1 MKKAMKKLM
10 AALLAVAMVC
20 AMAIPAFAAGEDATA
35 GATTGEG
42 KITIDNVVTGNT
54 YKLYRILELEYHAET
69 KAYRYTM
76 NNTWKAFIESR
87 SDDLKVDP
95 ATGAVTWGNSETA
108 DNGSAIQAFANAAGE
123 YAKNNTT
130 IKPDY
135 KEIAD
140 GKNGVHAS
148 DNNTTSI
155 TFENLPLGWYLVVS
169 DLNNGAI
176 CSIDTTD
183 PNVTIKE
190 KNGEPSIEKYV
201 DNDKS
206 NDAGIGDTVN
216 FQIDVAVLDGQP
228 YNYVIHDA
236 MSAGLNFNN
245 DVVVYRTRA
254 TDAGSSGT
262 GIPLDT
268 LIKGKD
274 YTVEKPTTC
283 SASTK
288 ITGCTFEIKFK
299 DDALKA
305 NDIITVQY
313 TATVN
318 ANAVIGVD
326 GNPNETILEYNNK
339 YTAPS
344 TTKTYVWEMGVHKF
358 ADLGGEDTDHALAG
372 AKFQLYKD
380 VVDKNVTTTMYAIF
394 SNATTSEA
402 GTSVYK
408 LTGWTAN
415 ASDATT
421 VVTPEKG
428 NIQFVGLDAGTY
440 YLEETT
446 APTGYNKLTAPI
458 TVVIESTL
466 PTKGSAA
473 SYTVKANNVE
483 APDYIVRVE
492 NKAGTELPST
502 GGIGTTIF
510 YVVGG
515 GLMVAA
521 AILLITKK
529 RMENH

>member
-1 MKKAMKKLM
+1 MKKLM
-10 AALLAVAMVC
+10 AVLLAVAMVC

-42 KITIDNVVTGNT
+42 KITIDNVVTGHT
-54 YKLYRILELEYHAET
+54 YTIYRILNLEYHADT
-69 KAYRYTM
+69 KAYRYTA
-76 NNTWKAFIESR
+76 N
-87 SDDLKVDP
+87 SDWADFVEAQHEYLVVD
-95 ATGAVTWGNSETA
+95 AKTKAVTWAESKNKTT
-108 DNGSAIQAFANAAGE
+108 DIQDFANAAGS
-123 YAKNNTT
+123 YAKAKSVPAVNS
-130 IKPDY
+130 I
-135 KEIAD
+135 E
-140 GKNGVHAS
+140 AS
-148 DNNTTSI
+148 ETSYHSTSI

-183 PNVTIKE
+183 PTVTIKE
-190 KNGEPSIEKYV
+190 KNGEPTIEKYV

-228 YNYVIHDA
+228 HNYVIHDA

-268 LIKGKD
+268 LIKDTD
-274 YTVEKPTTC
+274 YTVEKTTTC
-283 SASTK
+283 TASTK

-326 GNPNETILEYNNK
+326 GNPNEAILEYNNK

-358 ADLGGEDTDHALAG
+358 ANLGTNDPNHALAN
-372 AKFQLYKD
+372 AEFQLYKD
-380 VVDKNVTTTMYAIF
+380 IVDKNGTTTMYAIF
-394 SNATTSEA
+394 SDATNSED
-402 GTSVYK
+402 GTSVYN
-408 LTGWTAN
+408 LTGWTAD
-415 ASDATT
+415 ATRATT
-421 VVTPEKG
+421 VVTPASG
-428 NIQFVGLDAGTY
+428 NIKFVGLDAGTY
-440 YLEETT
+440 YLKETK
-446 APTGYNKLTAPI
+446 APTGYNTLPAPI
-458 TVVIESTL
+458 TVEISSTL
-466 PTKGSAA
+466 PTAKVPSTTVT
-473 SYTVKANNVE
+473 YTVKCDGHE
-483 APDYIVRVE
+483 ADGHIIPVE
-492 NKAGTELPST
+492 NKSGTVLPST

-510 YVVGG
+510 YVIGG

-529 RMENH
+529 RMENR

>member
-42 KITIDNVVTGNT
+42 KITIDNVVTGHT
-54 YKLYRILELEYHAET
+54 YTIYRILNLEYHADT
-69 KAYRYTM
+69 KAYRYTA
-76 NNTWKAFIESR
+76 N
-87 SDDLKVDP
+87 SDWADFVEAQHEYLVVD
-95 ATGAVTWGNSETA
+95 AKTKAVTWAESKNKTT
-108 DNGSAIQAFANAAGE
+108 DIQDFANAAGS
-123 YAKNNTT
+123 YAKAKSVPAVNS
-130 IKPDY
+130 I
-135 KEIAD
+135 E
-140 GKNGVHAS
+140 AS
-148 DNNTTSI
+148 ETSHHSTSI

-183 PNVTIKE
+183 PTVTIKE
-190 KNGEPSIEKYV
+190 KNGEPTIEKYV

-228 YNYVIHDA
+228 HNYVIHDA
-236 MSAGLNFNN
+236 MSAGLSFNN

-268 LIKGKD
+268 LIKGTD
-274 YTVEKPTTC
+274 YTVEKTTTC
-283 SASTK
+283 TASTK

-326 GNPNETILEYNNK
+326 GNPNEAILEYNNK
-339 YTAPS
+339 HTAPS

-358 ADLGGEDTDHALAG
+358 ANLGTNDPNHALAN
-372 AKFQLYKD
+372 AEFQLYKD
-380 VVDKNVTTTMYAIF
+380 IVDKNGTTTMYAIF
-394 SNATTSEA
+394 SDATNSED
-402 GTSVYK
+402 GTSVYN
-408 LTGWTAN
+408 LIGWTAD
-415 ASDATT
+415 ATRATT
-421 VVTPEKG
+421 VVTPASG
-428 NIQFVGLDAGTY
+428 NIKFVGLDAGTY
-440 YLEETT
+440 YLKETK
-446 APTGYNKLTAPI
+446 APTGYNTLPAPI
-458 TVVIESTL
+458 TVEISSTL
-466 PTKGSAA
+466 PTAKVPSTTVT
-473 SYTVKANNVE
+473 YTVKCDGHE
-483 APDYIVRVE
+483 ADGHIIPVE
-492 NKAGTELPST
+492 NKSGTVLPST

-510 YVVGG
+510 YVIGG

-529 RMENH
+529 RMENR

>member
-20 AMAIPAFAAGEDATA
+20 AMAIPAFAAGKDATA

-42 KITIDNVVTGNT
+42 KITIDNVVTGHT
-54 YKLYRILELEYHAET
+54 YTIYRILNLEYHADT
-69 KAYRYTM
+69 KAYRYTA
-76 NNTWKAFIESR
+76 N
-87 SDDLKVDP
+87 SDWADFVEAQHEYLVVD
-95 ATGAVTWGNSETA
+95 AKTKAVTWAESKNKTT
-108 DNGSAIQAFANAAGE
+108 DIQDFANAAGS
-123 YAKNNTT
+123 YAKAKSVPAVNS
-130 IKPDY
+130 I
-135 KEIAD
+135 E
-140 GKNGVHAS
+140 AS
-148 DNNTTSI
+148 ETSYHSTSI

-183 PNVTIKE
+183 PTVTIKE
-190 KNGEPSIEKYV
+190 KNGEPTIEKYV

-228 YNYVIHDA
+228 HNYVIHDA

-268 LIKGKD
+268 LIKDTD
-274 YTVEKPTTC
+274 YTVEKTTTC
-283 SASTK
+283 TASTK

-326 GNPNETILEYNNK
+326 GNPNEAILEYNNK

-358 ADLGGEDTDHALAG
+358 ANLGTNDPNHALAN
-372 AKFQLYKD
+372 AEFQLYKD
-380 VVDKNVTTTMYAIF
+380 IVDKNGTTTMYAIF
-394 SNATTSEA
+394 SDATNSED
-402 GTSVYK
+402 GTSVYN
-408 LTGWTAN
+408 LTGWTAD
-415 ASDATT
+415 ATRATT
-421 VVTPEKG
+421 VVTPASG
-428 NIQFVGLDAGTY
+428 NIKFVGLDAGTY
-440 YLEETT
+440 YLKETK
-446 APTGYNKLTAPI
+446 APTGYNTLPAPI
-458 TVVIESTL
+458 TVEISSTL
-466 PTKGSAA
+466 PTAKVPSTTVT
-473 SYTVKANNVE
+473 YTVKCDGHE
-483 APDYIVRVE
+483 ADGHIIPVE
-492 NKAGTELPST
+492 NKSGTVLPST

-510 YVVGG
+510 YVIGG

-529 RMENH
+529 RMENR

>member
-42 KITIDNVVTGNT
+42 KITIDNVVTGHT
-54 YKLYRILELEYHAET
+54 YTIYRILNLEYHADT
-69 KAYRYTM
+69 KAYRYTA
-76 NNTWKAFIESR
+76 N
-87 SDDLKVDP
+87 SDWADFVEAQHEYLVVD
-95 ATGAVTWGNSETA
+95 AKTKAVTWAESKNKTT
-108 DNGSAIQAFANAAGE
+108 DIQDFANAAGS
-123 YAKNNTT
+123 YAKAKSVPAVNS
-130 IKPDY
+130 I
-135 KEIAD
+135 E
-140 GKNGVHAS
+140 AS
-148 DNNTTSI
+148 ETSHHSTSI

-183 PNVTIKE
+183 PTVTIKE
-190 KNGEPSIEKYV
+190 KNGEPTIEKYV

-228 YNYVIHDA
+228 HNYVIHDA
-236 MSAGLNFNN
+236 MSAGLSFNN

-268 LIKGKD
+268 LIKGTD
-274 YTVEKPTTC
+274 YTVKKTTTC
-283 SASTK
+283 TASTK

-326 GNPNETILEYNNK
+326 GNPNEAILEYNNK

-358 ADLGGEDTDHALAG
+358 ANLGTNDPNHALAN
-372 AKFQLYKD
+372 AEFQLYKD
-380 VVDKNVTTTMYAIF
+380 IVDKNGTTTMYAIF
-394 SNATTSEA
+394 SDATNSED
-402 GTSVYK
+402 GTSVYN
-408 LTGWTAN
+408 LTGWTAD
-415 ASDATT
+415 ATRATT
-421 VVTPEKG
+421 VVTPASG
-428 NIQFVGLDAGTY
+428 NIKFVGLDAGTY
-440 YLEETT
+440 YLKETK
-446 APTGYNKLTAPI
+446 APTGYNTLPAPI
-458 TVVIESTL
+458 TVEISSTL
-466 PTKGSAA
+466 PTAKVPSTTVT
-473 SYTVKANNVE
+473 YTVKCDGHE
-483 APDYIVRVE
+483 ADGHIIPVE
-492 NKAGTELPST
+492 NKSGTVLPST

-510 YVVGG
+510 YVIGG

-529 RMENH
+529 RMENR

>member
-42 KITIDNVVTGNT
+42 KITIDNVVTGHT
-54 YKLYRILELEYHAET
+54 YTIYRILNLEYHADT
-69 KAYRYTM
+69 KAYRYTA
-76 NNTWKAFIESR
+76 N
-87 SDDLKVDP
+87 SDWADFVEAQREYLVVD
-95 ATGAVTWGNSETA
+95 AKTKAVTWAESKNKTT
-108 DNGSAIQAFANAAGE
+108 DIQDFANAAGS
-123 YAKNNTT
+123 YAKTKSVPAVNS
-130 IKPDY
+130 I
-135 KEIAD
+135 E
-140 GKNGVHAS
+140 AS
-148 DNNTTSI
+148 ETWRYSTSI

-190 KNGEPSIEKYV
+190 KNGEPTIEKYV

-206 NDAGIGDTVN
+206 NNAGIGDTVN

-228 YNYVIHDA
+228 KNYVIHDA

-283 SASTK
+283 TASTK

-318 ANAVIGVD
+318 ANAVIGVE
-326 GNPNETILEYNNK
+326 GNPNEAILEYNNK

-358 ADLGGEDTDHALAG
+358 ANLGTNDPNHALAN
-372 AKFQLYKD
+372 AEFQLYKD
-380 VVDKNVTTTMYAIF
+380 IVDKNGTTTMYAIF
-394 SNATTSEA
+394 SDATNSED
-402 GTSVYK
+402 GTSVYN
-408 LTGWTAN
+408 LTGWTAD
-415 ASDATT
+415 ATRATT
-421 VVTPEKG
+421 VVTPASG
-428 NIQFVGLDAGTY
+428 NIKFVGLDAGTY
-440 YLEETT
+440 YLKETK
-446 APTGYNKLTAPI
+446 APTGYNTLPAPI
-458 TVVIESTL
+458 TVEISSTL
-466 PTKGSAA
+466 PTAKVPSTTVT
-473 SYTVKANNVE
+473 YTVKCDGHE
-483 APDYIVRVE
+483 ADGHIIPVE
-492 NKAGTELPST
+492 NKSGTVLPST

-529 RMENH
+529 RMENR

>member
-42 KITIDNVVTGNT
+42 KITIDNVVTGHT
-54 YKLYRILELEYHAET
+54 YTIYRILNLEYHADT
-69 KAYRYTM
+69 KAYRYTA
-76 NNTWKAFIESR
+76 N
-87 SDDLKVDP
+87 SDWADFVEAQREYLVVD
-95 ATGAVTWGNSETA
+95 TKTKAVTWAESKNKTT
-108 DNGSAIQAFANAAGE
+108 DIQDFANAAGS
-123 YAKNNTT
+123 YAKT
-130 IKPDY
+130 KPVPAVNSI
-135 KEIAD
+135 E
-140 GKNGVHAS
+140 AS
-148 DNNTTSI
+148 ETSRYSTSI

-190 KNGEPSIEKYV
+190 KNGEPTIEKYV

-206 NDAGIGDTVN
+206 NNAGIGDTVN

-228 YNYVIHDA
+228 KNYVIHDA
-236 MSAGLNFNN
+236 MSAGLSFNN

-268 LIKGKD
+268 LIKGTD
-274 YTVEKPTTC
+274 YTVEKNTTC
-283 SASTK
+283 TASTK

-326 GNPNETILEYNNK
+326 GNPNEAILEYNNK

-458 TVVIESTL
+458 TVVIESIL
-466 PTKGSAA
+466 PTKGGAA

-529 RMENH
+529 RMENR

>member
-42 KITIDNVVTGNT
+42 KITIDNVVTGHT
-54 YKLYRILELEYHAET
+54 YTIYRILNLEYHADT
-69 KAYRYTM
+69 KAYRYTA
-76 NNTWKAFIESR
+76 N
-87 SDDLKVDP
+87 SDWADFVEAQREYLVVD
-95 ATGAVTWGNSETA
+95 AKTKAVTWAESKNKTT
-108 DNGSAIQAFANAAGE
+108 DIQDFANAAGS
-123 YAKNNTT
+123 YAKTKSVPAVNS
-130 IKPDY
+130 I
-135 KEIAD
+135 E
-140 GKNGVHAS
+140 AS
-148 DNNTTSI
+148 ETSRYSTSI

-190 KNGEPSIEKYV
+190 KNGEPTIEKYV

-206 NDAGIGDTVN
+206 NNAGIGDTVN

-228 YNYVIHDA
+228 KNYVIHDA

-274 YTVEKPTTC
+274 YTVKPTTC
-283 SASTK
+283 TASTK

-318 ANAVIGVD
+318 ANAVIGVE
-326 GNPNETILEYNNK
+326 GNPNEAILEYNNK

-358 ADLGGEDTDHALAG
+358 ANLGTNDPNHALAN
-372 AKFQLYKD
+372 AEFQLYKD
-380 VVDKNVTTTMYAIF
+380 IVDKNGTTTMYAIF
-394 SNATTSEA
+394 SDATNSED
-402 GTSVYK
+402 GTFVYN
-408 LTGWTAN
+408 LTGWTAD
-415 ASDATT
+415 ATRATT
-421 VVTPEKG
+421 VVTPASG
-428 NIQFVGLDAGTY
+428 NIKFVGLDAGTY
-440 YLEETT
+440 YLKETK
-446 APTGYNKLTAPI
+446 APTGYNTLPAPI
-458 TVVIESTL
+458 TVEISSTL
-466 PTKGSAA
+466 PTAKVPSTTVT
-473 SYTVKANNVE
+473 YTVKCDGHE
-483 APDYIVRVE
+483 ADGHIIPVE
-492 NKAGTELPST
+492 NKSGTVLPST

-529 RMENH
+529 RMENR

>member
-20 AMAIPAFAAGEDATA
+20 AMAIPAFAAEGDTTA
-35 GATTGEG
+35 ATTGKGE
-42 KITIDNVVTGNT
+42 ITIDNVVTGHT
-54 YKLYRILELEYHAET
+54 YTIYRILNLEYHADT
-69 KAYRYTM
+69 KAYRYTA
-76 NNTWKAFIESR
+76 N
-87 SDDLKVDP
+87 SDWVDFVE
-95 ATGAVTWGNSETA
+95 AQHEYLVVDAKTKAVTWAESKNKTT
-108 DNGSAIQAFANAAGE
+108 DIQDFANAAGS
-123 YAKNNTT
+123 YAKAKSVPAVNS
-130 IKPDY
+130 I
-135 KEIAD
+135 E
-140 GKNGVHAS
+140 AS
-148 DNNTTSI
+148 ETSHHSTSI

-183 PNVTIKE
+183 PTVTIKE
-190 KNGEPSIEKYV
+190 KNGEPTIEKYV

-228 YNYVIHDA
+228 HNYVIHDA

-358 ADLGGEDTDHALAG
+358 ANLGTKDPNHALAN
-372 AKFQLYKD
+372 AEFQLYKD
-380 VVDKNVTTTMYAIF
+380 VVDKNGTTTMYAIF
-394 SNATTSEA
+394 SDATNSED
-402 GTSVYK
+402 GTSVYN
-408 LTGWTAN
+408 LTGWTA
-415 ASDATT
+415 DATKAIT
-421 VVTPEKG
+421 VVTPASG
-428 NIQFVGLDAGTY
+428 NIKFVGLDAGTY
-440 YLEETT
+440 YLKETK
-446 APTGYNKLTAPI
+446 APTGYNTLPAPI
-458 TVVIESTL
+458 TVEISSTL
-466 PTKGSAA
+466 PTAKVPSTTVT
-473 SYTVKANNVE
+473 YTVKCDGHE
-483 APDYIVRVE
+483 ADGHIIPVE
-492 NKAGTELPST
+492 NKSGTVLPST

>member
-20 AMAIPAFAAGEDATA
+20 AMAIPAFAAEGGTTA
-35 GATTGEG
+35 GTGSHNSSSTNG
-42 KITIDNVVTGNT
+42 KIIIKNAVANKT
-54 YKLYRILELEYHAET
+54 YKIYRILDLQYNATTKSYHYVKNT
-69 KAYRYTM
+69 KWGDFVDSKTSYL
-76 NNTWKAFIESR
+76 AFNS
-87 SDDLKVDP
+87 S
-95 ATGAVTWGNSETA
+95 TGDVTWVEHA
-108 DNGSAIQAFANAAGE
+108 DVQTFANDAG
-123 YAKNNTT
+123 
-130 IKPDY
+130 
-135 KEIAD
+135 
-140 GKNGVHAS
+140 VWAS
-148 DNNTTSI
+148 TNSI
-155 TFENLPLGWYLVVS
+155 DAEAEKKAQGEDKGIIEFAGLPLGWYLVVS
-169 DLNNGAI
+169 DLNNGSI
-176 CSIDTTD
+176 CSIDSTATE
-183 PNVTIKE
+183 VIIEE
-190 KNGEPSIEKYV
+190 KNSLPTVTKLVKEGNTYGYY
-201 DNDKS
+201 
-206 NDAGIGDTVN
+206 NDANIGDTVEFN
-216 FQIDVAVLDGQP
+216 TRITVNDGKP
-228 YNYVIHDA
+228 TNYVLHDT
-236 MSAGLNFNN
+236 MGSGFEFDNTS
-245 DVVVYRTRA
+245 VIVYRWRYGHEETLEA
-254 TDAGSSGT
+254 GTHYDLITNNTD
-262 GIPLDT
+262 
-268 LIKGKD
+268 
-274 YTVEKPTTC
+274 
-283 SASTK
+283 
-288 ITGCTFEIKFK
+288 GCTFEIQFK
-299 DDALKA
+299 NTALA
-305 NDIITVQY
+305 PSDLLSITY
-313 TATVN
+313 KATVK
-318 ANAVIGVD
+318 ASATIGTE
-326 GNPNETILEYNNK
+326 GNPNTTHLTYNGEN
-339 YTAPS
+339 TPNS
-344 TTKTYVWEMGVHKF
+344 TTKTYVWVMGVHKF

-394 SNATTSEA
+394 SNVTTSEA

-466 PTKGSAA
+466 PTKGGAA

>member
-20 AMAIPAFAAGEDATA
+20 AMAIPAFAAEGGTTA
-35 GATTGEG
+35 PTTGEG
-42 KITIDNVVTGNT
+42 KITIDNVVTSHT
-54 YKLYRILELEYHAET
+54 YTIYRILNLEYHADT
-69 KAYRYTM
+69 KAYRYTA
-76 NNTWKAFIESR
+76 N
-87 SDDLKVDP
+87 SDWADFVNAQGEYLVVD
-95 ATGAVTWGNSETA
+95 AKTKAVTWAKDKDKAT
-108 DNGSAIQAFANAAGE
+108 DIQEFANAAGE
-123 YAKNNTT
+123 YAKSKNKPVVGRITADEDHVTT
-130 IKPDY
+130 TT
-135 KEIAD
+135 
-140 GKNGVHAS
+140 
-148 DNNTTSI
+148 DNSTSI

-183 PNVTIKE
+183 PTVTIKE
-190 KNGEPSIEKYV
+190 KNGEPTIEKYV

-206 NDAGIGDTVN
+206 NDAGIGDKVN

-228 YNYVIHDA
+228 HNYVIHDA
-236 MSAGLNFNN
+236 MSAGLTFNN

-254 TDAGSSGT
+254 TDAGRSGT

-283 SASTK
+283 TASTK

-318 ANAVIGVD
+318 ANAVIGVE

-339 YTAPS
+339 YTEKP

-358 ADLGGEDTDHALAG
+358 ANLSTSDFDHALAD
-372 AKFQLYKD
+372 AEFQLYKD
-380 VVDKNVTTTMYAIF
+380 VVDKNNTTTMYAIF
-394 SNATTSEA
+394 STATTSKD

-408 LTGWTAN
+408 LTGWTDN

-421 VVTPEKG
+421 VVTPASG

-440 YLEETT
+440 YLKETK

-458 TVVIESTL
+458 TVVISSTL
-466 PTKGSAA
+466 PTAGGAA
-473 SYTVKANNVE
+473 SYTVTANGAE
-483 APDYIVRVE
+483 TTDYTVRVE

-529 RMENH
+529 RMENR

>member
-20 AMAIPAFAAGEDATA
+20 AMAIPAFAAEGGTA
-35 GATTGEG
+35 APTTGEG

-76 NNTWKAFIESR
+76 NNTWKAFIEAR
-87 SDDLKVDP
+87 HDDLKVDP

-123 YAKNNTT
+123 YAKNTS

-190 KNGEPSIEKYV
+190 KNGEPSIEKYA
-201 DNDKS
+201 DNDNS
-206 NDAGIGDTVN
+206 NNAGIGDIVN

-228 YNYVIHDA
+228 KNYVIHDA
-236 MSAGLNFNN
+236 MSEGLTFNN
-245 DVVVYRTRA
+245 DIVVYRYDSVDELTG
-254 TDAGSSGT
+254 GSADFSKAK
-262 GIPLDT
+262 LDPSN
-268 LIKGKD
+268 
-274 YTVEKPTTC
+274 YTVTQNPTSC
-283 SASTK
+283 S
-288 ITGCTFEIKFK
+288 TGKNCTFEIAFK
-299 DDALKA
+299 KDVLKP
-305 NDIITVQY
+305 NNVIIVKY
-313 TATVN
+313 SATVN
-318 ANAVIGVD
+318 ENAKIGVE
-326 GNPNETILEYNNK
+326 GNPNEATLEYDNNSETK
-339 YTAPS
+339 HS
-344 TTKTYVWEMGVHKF
+344 NTTTYVWEMGVHKF
-358 ADLGGEDTDHALAG
+358 ANLGTNDPNHALAN
-372 AKFQLYKD
+372 AEFQLYKD
-380 VVDKNVTTTMYAIF
+380 VVDKNNTTTMYAIF
-394 SNATTSEA
+394 STATPSKD

-421 VVTPEKG
+421 VVTPASG

-440 YLEETT
+440 YLKETK
-446 APTGYNKLTAPI
+446 APTGYNTLPAPI
-458 TVVIESTL
+458 TVEISSTL
-466 PTKGSAA
+466 PTKGGAV
-473 SYTVKANNVE
+473 SYIVKANNVE
-483 APDYIVRVE
+483 ADGHIIPVE
-492 NKAGTELPST
+492 NKSGTVLPST

-529 RMENH
+529 RMENR

>member
-42 KITIDNVVTGNT
+42 KITIDNVVTGHT
-54 YKLYRILELEYHAET
+54 YTIYRILNLEYHADT
-69 KAYRYTM
+69 KAYRYTA
-76 NNTWKAFIESR
+76 N
-87 SDDLKVDP
+87 SDWADFVEAQREYLVVD
-95 ATGAVTWGNSETA
+95 AKTKAVTWAESKNKTT
-108 DNGSAIQAFANAAGE
+108 DIQDFANAAGS
-123 YAKNNTT
+123 YAKTKSVPAVNS
-130 IKPDY
+130 I
-135 KEIAD
+135 E
-140 GKNGVHAS
+140 AS
-148 DNNTTSI
+148 ETSRYSTSI

-190 KNGEPSIEKYV
+190 KNGEPTIEKYV

-206 NDAGIGDTVN
+206 NNAGIGDTVN

-228 YNYVIHDA
+228 KNYVIHDA
-236 MSAGLNFNN
+236 MSAGLSFNN

-268 LIKGKD
+268 LIKGTD
-274 YTVEKPTTC
+274 YTVEKTTTC
-283 SASTK
+283 TASTK

-318 ANAVIGVD
+318 ANAVVGVD
-326 GNPNETILEYNNK
+326 GNPNEAILEYNNK

-358 ADLGGEDTDHALAG
+358 ANLGTNDPNHALAN
-372 AKFQLYKD
+372 AEFQLYKD
-380 VVDKNVTTTMYAIF
+380 IVDKNGTTTMYAIF
-394 SNATTSEA
+394 SDATNSED
-402 GTSVYK
+402 GTSVYN
-408 LTGWTAN
+408 LTGWTAD
-415 ASDATT
+415 ATRATT
-421 VVTPEKG
+421 VVTPASG
-428 NIQFVGLDAGTY
+428 NIKFVGLDAGTY
-440 YLEETT
+440 YLKETK
-446 APTGYNKLTAPI
+446 APTGYNTLPAPI
-458 TVVIESTL
+458 TVEISSTL
-466 PTKGSAA
+466 PTAKVPSTTVT
-473 SYTVKANNVE
+473 YTVKCDGHE
-483 APDYIVRVE
+483 ADGHIIPVE
-492 NKAGTELPST
+492 NKSGTVLPST

-510 YVVGG
+510 YVIGG

-521 AILLITKK
+521 ATLLITKK
-529 RMENH
+529 RMENR